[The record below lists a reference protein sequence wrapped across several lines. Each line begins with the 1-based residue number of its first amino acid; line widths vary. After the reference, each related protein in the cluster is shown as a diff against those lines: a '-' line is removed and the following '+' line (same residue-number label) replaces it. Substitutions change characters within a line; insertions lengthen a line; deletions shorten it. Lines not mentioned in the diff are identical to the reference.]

1 MACDA
6 ATLFTAAC
14 DADFAGAA
22 QNEVQFRAL
31 VLQMLYEASGST
43 ATLTELET
51 SACSNGFMQVAQ
63 DETLY
68 RAIELQLLCQ
78 ITGG

>member
-6 ATLFTAAC
+6 QALFEDAC
-14 DADFAGAA
+14 TADFVAAA
-22 QNEVQFRAL
+22 QNEALFRAL

-43 ATLTELET
+43 ATLAELEA
-51 SACSNGFMQVAQ
+51 SACTNGFMQVAQ
-63 DETLY
+63 NEQQY